1 MSGYSLILKKGEK
14 VLFASRESGLR
25 PLVDCVGRFAGK
37 VRGADLIDKV
47 VGMGAA
53 RLIVLSEVASRVR
66 AGLITEAALAH
77 LAAHG
82 VESVGKKKTEKILG
96 RDGTGPCPMEML
108 NEKYPDDRQYL
119 GSLFQ
124 TLKIAAPEGL
134 IDLLCDRRNHSD

>member
-14 VLFASRESGLR
+14 VLFSSRESGLR
-25 PLVDCVGRFAGK
+25 PLVECVGRFAGQ
-37 VRGADLIDKV
+37 VRGADLMDKV

-53 RLIVLSEVASRVR
+53 RLIVLAKIASRVR

-82 VESVGKKKTEKILG
+82 VEAVGKKKTKKILG

-108 NEKYPDDRQYL
+108 NEKHRDDRQYL
-119 GSLFQ
+119 EALFQ
-124 TLKIAAPEGL
+124 TLRVDSPEGL